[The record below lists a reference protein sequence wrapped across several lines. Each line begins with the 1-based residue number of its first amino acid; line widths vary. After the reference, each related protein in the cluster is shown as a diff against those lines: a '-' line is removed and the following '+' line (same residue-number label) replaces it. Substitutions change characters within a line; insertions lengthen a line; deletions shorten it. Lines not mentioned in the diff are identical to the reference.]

1 VTLVKFLNLKKMN
14 KPIISIN
21 NLHISYNENV
31 ILKNINLN
39 INKGDFIY
47 FIGETGSGKSS
58 LLKSLYKGVDI
69 SEGTISVGEFNLNTI
84 KKNKIAYLRR
94 ELGIIFQDFQLLSDR
109 NIYKNLDFVLRS
121 TGWKDKHKI
130 KNRIIEVLET
140 VHLTDVEKK
149 MPYELSGG
157 EQQRVSIARALLN
170 HPKIILADEPT
181 GNLDPAK
188 SKSIIETM
196 KEINLNG
203 TTIVIATHDYSI
215 IKNFPSTTYQFE
227 NKEIKEVAIS

>member
-1 VTLVKFLNLKKMN
+1 MN

-47 FIGETGSGKSS
+47 LIGETGSGKSS

-109 NIYKNLDFVLRS
+109 NVYKNLDFVLRS

-170 HPKIILADEPT
+170 NPKIILADEPT
-181 GNLDPAK
+181 GNLDPVK

>member
-1 VTLVKFLNLKKMN
+1 MN
-14 KPIISIN
+14 KSIISIK
-21 NLHISYNENV
+21 NLHIAYKENV

-47 FIGETGSGKSS
+47 LIGETGSGKSS
-58 LLKSLYKGVDI
+58 LLKALYKGVDI
-69 SEGTISVGEFNLNTI
+69 SEGIIEVGEFNLNTI

-109 NIYKNLDFVLRS
+109 NIYKNLDFVLQS
-121 TGWKDKHKI
+121 TGWKDKNKI
-130 KNRIIEVLET
+130 KNRVKEVLET
-140 VHLTDVEKK
+140 VHLSNVEKK

-215 IKNFPSTTYQFE
+215 IKHFPSTTYQFE
-227 NKEIKEVAIS
+227 NKEIKEVVIS

>member
-1 VTLVKFLNLKKMN
+1 MVKYLNLKKMN

>member
-1 VTLVKFLNLKKMN
+1 M
-14 KPIISIN
+14 
-21 NLHISYNENV
+21 
-31 ILKNINLN
+31 
-39 INKGDFIY
+39 Y

-227 NKEIKEVAIS
+227 NKEIKEVSIS

>member
-1 VTLVKFLNLKKMN
+1 MN

-47 FIGETGSGKSS
+47 LIGETGSGKSS

-181 GNLDPAK
+181 GNLDPEK
-188 SKSIIETM
+188 SKNIIETM

>member
-1 VTLVKFLNLKKMN
+1 M
-14 KPIISIN
+14 
-21 NLHISYNENV
+21 

-47 FIGETGSGKSS
+47 LIGETGSGKSS
-58 LLKSLYKGVDI
+58 LLKSLYKGADI

-109 NIYKNLDFVLRS
+109 NVYKNLDFVLRS

-170 HPKIILADEPT
+170 NPKIILADEPT

-188 SKSIIETM
+188 SKNILETM

>member
-1 VTLVKFLNLKKMN
+1 MN

-109 NIYKNLDFVLRS
+109 NVYKNLDFVLRS

-170 HPKIILADEPT
+170 NPKIILADEPT

>member
-1 VTLVKFLNLKKMN
+1 MN
-14 KPIISIN
+14 KSIISIK
-21 NLHISYNENV
+21 NLHISYKENV

-47 FIGETGSGKSS
+47 LIGETGSGKSS
-58 LLKSLYKGVDI
+58 LLKALYKGVDI
-69 SEGTISVGEFNLNTI
+69 SEGTIEVGEFNLNTI

-109 NIYKNLDFVLRS
+109 NIYKNLDFVLQS
-121 TGWKDKHKI
+121 TGWKDKNKI
-130 KNRIIEVLET
+130 KNRIKEVLET
-140 VHLTDVEKK
+140 VHLSNVEKK

-157 EQQRVSIARALLN
+157 EQQRVSIARSLLN

-181 GNLDPAK
+181 GNLDPVK

-215 IKNFPSTTYQFE
+215 IKHFPSTTYQFE
-227 NKEIKEVAIS
+227 NKEIKEVVIS

>member
-1 VTLVKFLNLKKMN
+1 MN
-14 KPIISIN
+14 KSIISIK
-21 NLHISYNENV
+21 NLHIAYKENV

-47 FIGETGSGKSS
+47 LIGETGSGKSS
-58 LLKSLYKGVDI
+58 LLKALYKGVDI
-69 SEGTISVGEFNLNTI
+69 SEGIIEVGEFNLNTI

-109 NIYKNLDFVLRS
+109 SIYKNLDFVLQS
-121 TGWKDKHKI
+121 TGWKDKNKI
-130 KNRIIEVLET
+130 KNRIKEVLET
-140 VHLTDVEKK
+140 VHLSNVEKK

-181 GNLDPAK
+181 GNLDPVK

-215 IKNFPSTTYQFE
+215 IKHFPSTTYQFE
-227 NKEIKEVAIS
+227 NKEIKEVVIS

>member
-1 VTLVKFLNLKKMN
+1 MN

-181 GNLDPAK
+181 GNLDPEK
-188 SKSIIETM
+188 SKNIIETM

>member
-1 VTLVKFLNLKKMN
+1 MN

-227 NKEIKEVAIS
+227 NKEIKEVSIS

>member
-1 VTLVKFLNLKKMN
+1 MN

-39 INKGDFIY
+39 INKGDFMY

-227 NKEIKEVAIS
+227 NKEIKEVSIS

>member
-1 VTLVKFLNLKKMN
+1 MN
-14 KPIISIN
+14 KSIISIK
-21 NLHISYNENV
+21 NLHIAYKENV

-47 FIGETGSGKSS
+47 LIGETGSGKSS
-58 LLKSLYKGVDI
+58 LLKALYKGVDI
-69 SEGTISVGEFNLNTI
+69 SEGIIEVGEFNLNTI

-109 NIYKNLDFVLRS
+109 NIYKNLDFVLQS
-121 TGWKDKHKI
+121 TGWKDKNKI
-130 KNRIIEVLET
+130 KNRIKEVLET
-140 VHLTDVEKK
+140 VHLSNVEKK

-157 EQQRVSIARALLN
+157 EQQRVSIARSLLN

-215 IKNFPSTTYQFE
+215 IKHFPSTTYQFE
-227 NKEIKEVAIS
+227 NKEIKEVVIS

>member
-1 VTLVKFLNLKKMN
+1 MN
-14 KPIISIN
+14 NPIISIN

-140 VHLTDVEKK
+140 VHLTNVEKK

-181 GNLDPAK
+181 GNLDPEK
-188 SKSIIETM
+188 SNSIIETM

-203 TTIVIATHDYSI
+203 TTVVIATHDYSI
-215 IKNFPSTTYQFE
+215 IKTFPSTTYQFE

>member
-1 VTLVKFLNLKKMN
+1 MN

-188 SKSIIETM
+188 SKNIIETM